1 MKSVNVAELRSNLSS
16 YLSQVKAGQEIVV
29 RERNE
34 PIARII
40 PLKPLSDEEKELLTL
55 AAEGKA
61 RLGEGAIGEEFWELP
76 GPNVSLDVLRRVMEE
91 ERDED

>member
-16 YLSQVKAGQEIVV
+16 YLSEVKAGQEIVV
-29 RERNE
+29 RDRNE

-40 PLKPLSDEEKELLTL
+40 PLKPLSDDEKELLAL

-76 GPNVSLDVLRRVMEE
+76 GPNIPLDVLRRVMKE
-91 ERDED
+91 ERREG